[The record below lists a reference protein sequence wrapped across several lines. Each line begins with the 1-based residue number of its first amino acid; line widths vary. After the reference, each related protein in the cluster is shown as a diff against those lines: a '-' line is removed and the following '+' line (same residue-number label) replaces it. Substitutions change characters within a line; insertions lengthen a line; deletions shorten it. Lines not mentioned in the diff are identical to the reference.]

1 MRYNINY
8 GQVGGGVAS
17 AALYKLLGTSTEED
31 AILPIGHTNYNSLQA
46 TLQRRFAN
54 GFQLRSTYT
63 YSKWLGLC
71 CDTNGFGGLNTPIPQ
86 YQYLNYVV
94 MPGDQRHVFNFT
106 GIAELPFG
114 RNKPYLQNGI
124 GALALGGWQLNAVLT
139 MFTGTPFG
147 IGADGS
153 SLNAPGSSQRADQ
166 IKPHVAIYGSKEK
179 YFDVTAFAPVSETRF
194 GTAPYNS
201 LYGPGAMNLDSS
213 IFRTFQLPEHLSV
226 QFRME
231 VFNTTNTPHFQDPG
245 NDVSSVQ
252 YDGNGNIT
260 NLNGFGQITG
270 TTTIS
275 RPVDERNVRFG
286 VKLLF

>member
-17 AALYKLLGTSTEED
+17 AALYQLLGTSSEED

-71 CDTNGFGGLNTPIPQ
+71 CDTNGFGELTTPIPQ

-114 RNKPYLQNGI
+114 RESPI
-124 GALALGGWQLNAVLT
+124 C
-139 MFTGTPFG
+139 
-147 IGADGS
+147 
-153 SLNAPGSSQRADQ
+153 
-166 IKPHVAIYGSKEK
+166 
-179 YFDVTAFAPVSETRF
+179 
-194 GTAPYNS
+194 
-201 LYGPGAMNLDSS
+201 
-213 IFRTFQLPEHLSV
+213 
-226 QFRME
+226 RME
-231 VFNTTNTPHFQDPG
+231 SVHAHLAAG
-245 NDVSSVQ
+245 NSM
-252 YDGNGNIT
+252 
-260 NLNGFGQITG
+260 
-270 TTTIS
+270 
-275 RPVDERNVRFG
+275 PC
-286 VKLLF
+286 